1 MYREKAMLKKL
12 FTSRLTFWASSVGLM
27 AWALLTGSFASAQQ
41 PTWMPQGP
49 GPNTHGQVENID
61 GGEVI
66 GAVKAVAPHPA
77 DPNVVYLGSVNGGIW
92 KTTDAMDAKP
102 HWQQQTDASES
113 LSVGALAFDPGDATH
128 QTLVAGAGR
137 FSSLSEYGGRRIGL
151 LRTTNG
157 GTSWTAVAGTDA
169 LKGLNVSG
177 IAPSGQTVALTVN
190 DSDDC
195 DAGVTCDS
203 LGVWRCTISSTCAEV
218 SGTTGTGLP
227 SGPSSS
233 LARDPTHIDVLYTN
247 AGPHGLYKSTN
258 GGAAWNKVS
267 NSEMDSLIAQADN
280 IKIAVGISNNVYVA
294 IDVPVDADGHSQLA
308 GVFRSGNG
316 GASWS
321 RMDLPA
327 TPDGG
332 LHPSQQGGIHLSI
345 TADPSNPSIVYI
357 GGDTQ
362 PGEFGE
368 TPGPPNAIGAL
379 DYSGRLFR
387 GDSTKPSGQQWVHLT
402 HSNRLGASG
411 GGTANSTAPHADSRG
426 MAFAPNGVLIEV
438 DDGGIYRRTQPQTN
452 RGDWFSMN
460 GDLQVTE
467 FHSAAWDGNCHL
479 VVGGAQ
485 DTGTPEQQ
493 QHSGVSWQSISKG
506 DGGVVAVDT
515 LSAPGSSIR
524 YSSFYDFGTFR
535 RQVYDH
541 CVFKSEKKP
550 RLTVMSGSAMGMKQ
564 FYTPI
569 KLNAVS
575 PSRLIIGDSNSVYES
590 LDQGDTVREIGP
602 GVIVNGTGP
611 NPIAYG
617 AEANPDIL
625 YVGAGNQVFVRKS
638 ASPSPLIPSSAFSGD
653 TVVGIALNPRN
664 GNNAFVITPTQV
676 FQTSNA
682 GDSWA
687 NVTGDMSTSQSG
699 LHSIAYSTA
708 NAQGI
713 LAVGSDNGVLISNG
727 PSFTHWIPLGIGLP
741 NAPVYH
747 VEYSETDGVF
757 LVGTLGRGAWTL
769 SLKSSAPA
777 TDAHA
782 SVRAPLTPASRS
794 GRIPVAALRTV
805 SQETSA
811 APPSPNQSAKG
822 SFELSEGVVIDAT
835 NKRVFAM
842 TPDGGLRAVDALTG
856 KTLWANRAAAEPI
869 GLIANRV
876 IAQAETPN
884 SGNNLTVVSL
894 NPETG
899 EKVTEGKASLPD
911 NVRPSI
917 NSTLN
922 GKFRASAARLP
933 NGNAAI
939 GWHFTE
945 RDRRTIPPGTKSEL
959 PSEQSVRPRFSTKE
973 KVNSGEFQM
982 DLSTGAISSLE
993 EADSHPEGVFQ
1004 RSATTSNQPG
1014 TSVDG
1019 RFSLTSELTGS
1030 TADLEKYTL
1039 SVIDSQ
1045 TKKPVGKFKSTE
1057 SVVPFIVIGS
1067 RVIYETG
1074 SYRQREGDGIVD
1086 HLPQVKA
1093 VDLLTGKL
1101 AWNIEIRDTSYRGS
1115 FPP

>member
-1 MYREKAMLKKL
+1 MFQKSAMPDRL
-12 FTSRLTFWASSVGLM
+12 FMRLLVAH
-27 AWALLTGSFASAQQ
+27 ALLCGSVVLAQQ
-41 PTWMPQGP
+41 PTWVPQGP

-66 GAVKAVAPHPA
+66 GAIKAVALHPVDA
-77 DPNVVYLGSVNGGIW
+77 DVVYVGSVNGGIW
-92 KTTDAMDAKP
+92 KTTDAMGAKL
-102 HWQQQTDASES
+102 HWQQQTDGSES
-113 LSVGALAFDPGDATH
+113 LSVGALAFDPTDATH
-128 QTLVAGAGR
+128 ETLVAGAGR
-137 FSSLSEYGGRRIGL
+137 FSSLLEYGGRRIGL

-157 GTSWTAVAGTDA
+157 GASWTAVAGTDA

-177 IAPSGQTVALTVN
+177 IAPAGQTVALTVN

-195 DAGVTCDS
+195 DAGGSCDS
-203 LGVWRCTISSTCAEV
+203 LGVWRCTIPGTCVKV
-218 SGTTGTGLP
+218 SGSAGTGLP

-233 LARDPTHIDVLYTN
+233 LARDPIHMEVLYTN
-247 AGPHGLYKSTN
+247 AGANGLYKSTN
-258 GGAAWNKVS
+258 GGATWNKVS

-280 IKIAVGISNNVYVA
+280 IKIAVGVSNNIYAA
-294 IDVPVDADGHSQLA
+294 IDVPVDAEGHSQLA

-327 TPDGG
+327 TADGG

-345 TADPSNPSIVYI
+345 AADPSNANIVYI

-362 PGEFGE
+362 PGDFGE
-368 TPGPPNAIGAL
+368 APGPPNAIGAL

-387 GDSTKPSGQQWVHLT
+387 GDSTRPTGQQWVHLT
-402 HSNRLGASG
+402 HSNRLGATG

-426 MAFAPNGVLIEV
+426 MAFAANGVLIEV
-438 DDGGIYRRTQPQTN
+438 DDGGIYRRTQPQSN
-452 RGDWFSMN
+452 KGDWFSMN

-467 FHSAAWDGNCHL
+467 FHSVAWDGNCHL

-493 QHSGVSWQSISKG
+493 QHSGVRWQSISKG

-569 KLNAVS
+569 KLNAVR
-575 PSRLIIGDSNSVYES
+575 PSRLIIGASNSVYES
-590 LDQGDTVREIGP
+590 PDQGDTVREIGP

-617 AEANPDIL
+617 AKGNPDIL

-638 ASPSPLIPSSAFSGD
+638 ASESALIPSSAYSGD
-653 TVVGIALNPRN
+653 TVLGIALNPQD

-676 FQTSNA
+676 FETSNA
-682 GDSWA
+682 GDAWIA
-687 NVTGDMSTSQSG
+687 ITGDMSIGQSS
-699 LHSIAYSTA
+699 LHSIAYSTG
-708 NAQGI
+708 NAQGL
-713 LAVGSDNGVLISNG
+713 LAVGSDNGVLMSNG
-727 PSFTHWIPLGIGLP
+727 PSFTHWSPLGVGLP

-747 VEYSETDGVF
+747 IEYSEADKVF

-769 SLKSSAPA
+769 SLKSSTPA
-777 TDAHA
+777 TDSHA
-782 SVRAPLTPASRS
+782 AVRVPLTPESRS
-794 GRIPVAALRTV
+794 GRRTPFAAFRTV
-805 SQETSA
+805 SQEISA
-811 APPSPNQSAKG
+811 AAPSPNQKG
-822 SFELSEGVVIDAT
+822 GFELSEGVVVDAT
-835 NKRVFAM
+835 NERVFAM

-869 GLIANRV
+869 GLVANRV
-876 IAQAETPN
+876 IAQTETPN

-899 EKVTEGKASLPD
+899 EKLTEGKASLPD

-922 GKFRASAARLP
+922 GKFRAFAARLP

-959 PSEQSVRPRFSTKE
+959 PSLQSVRPRFPTKE

-982 DLSTGAISSLE
+982 DLSTGALSSLE
-993 EADSHPEGVFQ
+993 EAASDSQPEGVFQ

-1057 SVVPFIVIGS
+1057 SVVPFIVIDS

-1074 SYRQREGDGIVD
+1074 SYRQQESHEIVN
-1086 HLPQVKA
+1086 HLPEVKA

-1101 AWNIEIRDTSYRGS
+1101 AWSIEIRDTSYRGS